1 MILWRYHRVE
11 VKMREQMDATL
22 DECGRNGWELVHV
35 GRVLEEQEKGDTR
48 AEAVSEPKASESWM
62 LFFKQPVEG

>member
-1 MILWRYHRVE
+1 MQCLTNAA
-11 VKMREQMDATL
+11 ATA
-22 DECGRNGWELVHV
+22 GELVHV

>member
-1 MILWRYHRVE
+1 
-11 VKMREQMDATL
+11 MDAML
-22 DECGRNGWELVHV
+22 EECGRNGWELVHV